1 VFDALLRY
9 ASEIARKVD
18 AVISD
23 IVSGRERQLYEA
35 SMHLIKA
42 GGKRLRPLLTVL
54 SARAFGLSED
64 LALYPAA
71 AVEILHNFTLIHD
84 DIMDRDEFRRGVP
97 TVHKVYGEALAILAG
112 DLLFAKSYEALLKL
126 TEYGISEGNLVKA
139 IKELT
144 WAAVTVA
151 EGQALDMEFE
161 GRVDVSEEEYFTMI
175 YKKTASLFKAS
186 AYIGAVV
193 AGADESNLNHI
204 SNFAKY
210 VGMAFQIRDD
220 ELGLVGD
227 EKLLGKPVYSDLRE
241 GKKTLL
247 IIYALNNVSDYE
259 RKVILKVLGN
269 KDAGKDELEY
279 VARVVVNSGA
289 LNYSNK
295 VAEEFLN
302 RGLAHLNA
310 INAYDL
316 NAKEMLR
323 DLALFLT
330 KRLY

>member
-18 AVISD
+18 VVISD

-126 TEYGISEGNLVKA
+126 TEHGISEGNLVKA